1 VTLTGAAPTPT
12 TIVFGTDGWRARI
25 ADEFTYDNVRRC
37 ADGVAAYVT
46 GRGEA
51 AKGVVIAYDR
61 RFSSEYF
68 AMAAAEVLL
77 AHDIGVA
84 FAVHA
89 VPTQMSSYEV
99 VQRGSAAG
107 IVITASHNPWVDNGF
122 KVKAPTGAAAGAEI
136 LSVIES
142 RLAVNGGTIQINRTG
157 ADGGGNAHPGMSA
170 VIDFMGQPVL
180 ELGSEPMVATV
191 GIDLDAMRDWRDKF
205 PAHLDADAFNLES

>member
-1 VTLTGAAPTPT
+1 MTLTGAAPTPT

-89 VPTQMSSYEV
+89 VPTQMCSYEV
-99 VQRGSAAG
+99 VERGVGGRHRHHRQPQPVGRQRLQGQGPDRSRGRCRDPVGHRVAPRGQRRGRPSPGGRSPTPRRPGWSSASTRSRATSGSSAARS
-107 IVITASHNPWVDNGF
+107 TS
-122 KVKAPTGAAAGAEI
+122 T
-136 LSVIES
+136 
-142 RLAVNGGTIQINRTG
+142 R
-157 ADGGGNAHPGMSA
+157 
-170 VIDFMGQPVL
+170 
-180 ELGSEPMVATV
+180 
-191 GIDLDAMRDWRDKF
+191 
-205 PAHLDADAFNLES
+205 